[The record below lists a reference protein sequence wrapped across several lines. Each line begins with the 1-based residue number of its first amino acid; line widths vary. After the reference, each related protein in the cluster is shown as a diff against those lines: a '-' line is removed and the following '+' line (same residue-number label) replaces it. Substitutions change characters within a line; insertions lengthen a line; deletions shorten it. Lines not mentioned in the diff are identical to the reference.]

1 MGKDKINSKF
11 SEYAKQLSP
20 KPEER
25 NMISEIYEKISEV
38 LSGKCIQIGSYP
50 RYTSITPVHDLDI
63 LYILWEWTEQL
74 HNPAKALLDLETKL
88 NHNFKNPTN
97 YQTENFKSRVC
108 FTHHYGQGNQLHAR
122 MGKRGT

>member
-11 SEYAKQLSP
+11 SEYAKELSP

-63 LYILWEWTEQL
+63 LYIL
-74 HNPAKALLDLETKL
+74 
-88 NHNFKNPTN
+88 
-97 YQTENFKSRVC
+97 
-108 FTHHYGQGNQLHAR
+108 
-122 MGKRGT
+122 